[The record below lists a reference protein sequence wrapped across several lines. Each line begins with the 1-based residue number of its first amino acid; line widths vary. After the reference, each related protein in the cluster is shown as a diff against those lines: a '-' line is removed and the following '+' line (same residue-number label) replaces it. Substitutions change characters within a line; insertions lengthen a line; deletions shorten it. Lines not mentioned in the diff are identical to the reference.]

1 MSKPLSIFAI
11 CGEFSGENHL
21 ARVVSKLKELSD
33 DIQITGMG
41 SSLTE
46 KAGME
51 NFIDYKDYSFAGVV
65 DVVIN
70 LTKIFKLKKII
81 LEKIIAL
88 KPDIVLMVDYA
99 GFNMQIAKGIRA
111 AQLKDSSLQN
121 IKLVQYIAPQLWASR
136 PHRIKNIKNNIDLV
150 LYTLPFEKEIY
161 ESVQQPAIYVGNP
174 VLESLIEE
182 STAECKAEIIDYL
195 NLQKD
200 HEAGEN
206 AESGV
211 LRQSQGR
218 VAERTSSRLRRTNDR
233 SVLQVHEDHEDD
245 ENAENGVLRQSQGR
259 VAERTSS
266 RLRRTNDRSVLNVH
280 EDHEDN
286 ENAENG
292 VPLHAPQII
301 GIFPGSRG
309 FEVSYTLPLF
319 IETAKI
325 LRFSYPDLKFI
336 IARAPT
342 ISLEQLTQYGLKD
355 VEGFVKVIDSESI
368 SNANQKLLKAA
379 DYLWLCSGTV
389 TLEATLYE
397 KPYFLTYKANPIN
410 FMLYKILRIIDM
422 AGLANII
429 AGKFI
434 VKEFLQKD
442 ARVEN
447 FLEETL
453 MTLEN
458 DKYRDDL
465 IKEFQIVKEKLGDY
479 KSSELVARKLIS
491 LVSA

>member
-11 CGEFSGENHL
+11 CGEFSGESHL
-21 ARVVSKLKELSD
+21 ARVVSKLKEFSN

-46 KAGME
+46 KAGMK

-70 LTKIFKLKKII
+70 LSKIFKLKKII
-81 LEKIIAL
+81 LERIIAL
-88 KPDIVLMVDYA
+88 KPDIVIMVDYA

-111 AQLKDSSLQN
+111 AQLKDSSLKN

-136 PHRIKNIKNNIDLV
+136 PHRIANIKKNIDLV

-161 ESVQQPAIYVGNP
+161 ESVQQPATYVGNP

-182 STAECKAEIIDYL
+182 SAVDCKAEIIDYL

-206 AESGV
+206 AEI
-211 LRQSQGR
+211 
-218 VAERTSSRLRRTNDR
+218 
-233 SVLQVHEDHEDD
+233 
-245 ENAENGVLRQSQGR
+245 
-259 VAERTSS
+259 
-266 RLRRTNDRSVLNVH
+266 
-280 EDHEDN
+280 
-286 ENAENG
+286 G

-325 LRFSYPDLKFI
+325 LRFSYPNLKFI

-342 ISLEQLTQYGLKD
+342 INPEKLIKYGLKD
-355 VEGFVKVIDSESI
+355 VEKFIKVIDSESI
-368 SNANQKLLKAA
+368 PNANQKLLKAA

-389 TLEATLYE
+389 TLEAALYE

-410 FMLYKILRIIDM
+410 FMLYKILRTIDM

-434 VKEFLQKD
+434 IKEFLQKD
-442 ARVEN
+442 ARIEN

-465 IKEFQIVKEKLGDY
+465 IKEFKIVKEKLGDY

-491 LVSA
+491 LASA

>member
-1 MSKPLSIFAI
+1 MSKPLSVFAI

-21 ARVVSKLKELSD
+21 ARVVSKLKAFSD
-33 DIQITGMG
+33 YVQITGMG

-65 DVVIN
+65 DVIIN

-99 GFNMQIAKGIRA
+99 GFNMQIAKGIRV

-136 PHRIKNIKNNIDLV
+136 PHRIKNIRKNIDLV

-182 STAECKAEIIDYL
+182 SAVECKAEIIDYL
-195 NLQKD
+195 NLQNAED
-200 HEAGEN
+200 EN
-206 AESGV
+206 AEIEV
-211 LRQSQGR
+211 ALQSQGR
-218 VAERTSSRLRRTNDR
+218 VAERTSSRL
-233 SVLQVHEDHEDD
+233 
-245 ENAENGVLRQSQGR
+245 
-259 VAERTSS
+259 
-266 RLRRTNDRSVLNVH
+266 
-280 EDHEDN
+280 
-286 ENAENG
+286 
-292 VPLHAPQII
+292 II

-309 FEVSYTLPLF
+309 FEVSYTLPIF

-342 ISLEQLTQYGLKD
+342 ISLEKLTQYGLKD

-389 TLEATLYE
+389 TLEAALYE

-434 VKEFLQKD
+434 VKEFLQKN
-442 ARVEN
+442 AKVEN

-491 LVSA
+491 LASA

>member
-11 CGEFSGENHL
+11 CGEFSGESHL
-21 ARVVSKLKELSD
+21 ARVVYKLKEFSD
-33 DIQITGMG
+33 DVQITGMG

-51 NFIDYKDYSFAGVV
+51 NFINYKDYSFAGVV

-70 LTKIFKLKKII
+70 LTKIIKLKKII
-81 LEKIIAL
+81 LEKIITL

-111 AQLKDSSLQN
+111 AQLKDPSLQN

-136 PHRIKNIKNNIDLV
+136 PHRIKNIKKNIDLV

-182 STAECKAEIIDYL
+182 PAAECKAEIINYL
-195 NLQKD
+195 NLQND
-200 HEAGEN
+200 HQAGEN
-206 AESGV
+206 AEIGV
-211 LRQSQGR
+211 PLQSQGG
-218 VAERTSSRLRRTNDR
+218 VAERISSRL
-233 SVLQVHEDHEDD
+233 
-245 ENAENGVLRQSQGR
+245 
-259 VAERTSS
+259 
-266 RLRRTNDRSVLNVH
+266 
-280 EDHEDN
+280 
-286 ENAENG
+286 
-292 VPLHAPQII
+292 II

-309 FEVSYTLPLF
+309 FEVNYTLPIF

-342 ISLEQLTQYGLKD
+342 ISPEKLIQYGLKD
-355 VEGFVKVIDSESI
+355 VEGFIKVIDSESI
-368 SNANQKLLKAA
+368 LNANQKLLKAA

-389 TLEATLYE
+389 TLEAALYE

-442 ARVEN
+442 AKVEN

-458 DKYRDDL
+458 NKYRDDL
-465 IKEFQIVKEKLGDY
+465 IKEFRIVKEKLGDY

>member
-21 ARVVSKLKELSD
+21 ARVVAKLKEFSD
-33 DIQITGMG
+33 DVQITGMG

-65 DVVIN
+65 DVILN

-99 GFNMQIAKGIRA
+99 GFNMQIAKGIRT

-136 PHRIKNIKNNIDLV
+136 PHRLKNIKKNIDLV

-182 STAECKAEIIDYL
+182 SAAECKAEIIDYL

-206 AESGV
+206 AEI
-211 LRQSQGR
+211 
-218 VAERTSSRLRRTNDR
+218 
-233 SVLQVHEDHEDD
+233 
-245 ENAENGVLRQSQGR
+245 GVLRQSQGR

-280 EDHEDN
+280 EDHEDD
-286 ENAENG
+286 ENAEIE

-309 FEVSYTLPLF
+309 FEVSYTLPIF

-342 ISLEQLTQYGLKD
+342 ISLEKLIQYGLKD
-355 VEGFVKVIDSESI
+355 VDGFVKVIDSESI

-397 KPYFLTYKANPIN
+397 KPYFLTYKANSIN

-442 ARVEN
+442 AKVEN

-491 LVSA
+491 LASA

>member
-21 ARVVSKLKELSD
+21 ARVVSKLKEFSD
-33 DIQITGMG
+33 DVQITGMG

-51 NFIDYKDYSFAGVV
+51 NFINYKDYSFAGVV

-70 LTKIFKLKKII
+70 LTKIFKLKKTI

-136 PHRIKNIKNNIDLV
+136 PHRIKNIKKNIDLV

-195 NLQKD
+195 NLQ
-200 HEAGEN
+200 N
-206 AESGV
+206 A
-211 LRQSQGR
+211 
-218 VAERTSSRLRRTNDR
+218 
-233 SVLQVHEDHEDD
+233 
-245 ENAENGVLRQSQGR
+245 
-259 VAERTSS
+259 
-266 RLRRTNDRSVLNVH
+266 NDRSVLNVH

-309 FEVSYTLPLF
+309 FEVSYTLPIF

-342 ISLEQLTQYGLKD
+342 ISQEKLIQYGLKD
-355 VEGFVKVIDSESI
+355 VEHFVKVIDSESI

-442 ARVEN
+442 AKVEN

-465 IKEFQIVKEKLGDY
+465 IKEFRIVKEKLGDY

-491 LVSA
+491 LASA

>member
-21 ARVVSKLKELSD
+21 ARVVSKLKEFSD
-33 DIQITGMG
+33 DVQITGMG

-65 DVVIN
+65 DVILN
-70 LTKIFKLKKII
+70 LTKIFKLKKMI

-136 PHRIKNIKNNIDLV
+136 PHRIKNIKKNIDLV

-161 ESVQQPAIYVGNP
+161 ESVQQPATYVGNP

-182 STAECKAEIIDYL
+182 STAECKSEIIDYL

-206 AESGV
+206 AENGV
-211 LRQSQGR
+211 PRQSQGR
-218 VAERTSSRLRRTNDR
+218 VAERTSSRL
-233 SVLQVHEDHEDD
+233 
-245 ENAENGVLRQSQGR
+245 
-259 VAERTSS
+259 
-266 RLRRTNDRSVLNVH
+266 
-280 EDHEDN
+280 
-286 ENAENG
+286 
-292 VPLHAPQII
+292 II

-309 FEVSYTLPLF
+309 FEVSYTLPIF

-342 ISLEQLTQYGLKD
+342 ISLEKLIQYGLKD

-442 ARVEN
+442 AKVEN

-491 LVSA
+491 LASA

>member
-1 MSKPLSIFAI
+1 MSKPLSVFAI

-21 ARVVSKLKELSD
+21 ARVVSNLKAFSD
-33 DIQITGMG
+33 DVQITGMG

-65 DVVIN
+65 DVIIN

-99 GFNMQIAKGIRA
+99 GFNMQIAKGIRV

-136 PHRIKNIKNNIDLV
+136 PHRIKNIRKNIDLV

-182 STAECKAEIIDYL
+182 SAVECKAEIIDYL
-195 NLQKD
+195 NLQNAED
-200 HEAGEN
+200 EN
-206 AESGV
+206 AEIEV
-211 LRQSQGR
+211 ALQSQGR
-218 VAERTSSRLRRTNDR
+218 VAERTSSRL
-233 SVLQVHEDHEDD
+233 
-245 ENAENGVLRQSQGR
+245 
-259 VAERTSS
+259 
-266 RLRRTNDRSVLNVH
+266 
-280 EDHEDN
+280 
-286 ENAENG
+286 
-292 VPLHAPQII
+292 II

-309 FEVSYTLPLF
+309 FEVSYTLPIF

-342 ISLEQLTQYGLKD
+342 ISLEKLTQYGLKD

-389 TLEATLYE
+389 TLEAALYE

-434 VKEFLQKD
+434 VKEFLQKN
-442 ARVEN
+442 AKVEN

-491 LVSA
+491 LASA

>member
-11 CGEFSGENHL
+11 CGEFSGESHL
-21 ARVVSKLKELSD
+21 ARVVSKLKEFFD
-33 DIQITGMG
+33 DVQITGMG

-65 DVVIN
+65 DVILN

-81 LEKIIAL
+81 LERIIAL

-111 AQLKDSSLQN
+111 AQLQDSSLQN

-136 PHRIKNIKNNIDLV
+136 PHRIKNIKKNIDLV

-182 STAECKAEIIDYL
+182 SAAKCKAEIIDYL
-195 NLQKD
+195 NLQN
-200 HEAGEN
+200 EN
-206 AESGV
+206 AEIEV
-211 LRQSQGR
+211 PLQSQGR
-218 VAERTSSRLRRTNDR
+218 VAERTSSRL
-233 SVLQVHEDHEDD
+233 
-245 ENAENGVLRQSQGR
+245 
-259 VAERTSS
+259 
-266 RLRRTNDRSVLNVH
+266 
-280 EDHEDN
+280 
-286 ENAENG
+286 
-292 VPLHAPQII
+292 II

-309 FEVSYTLPLF
+309 FEVAYTLPLF

-342 ISLEQLTQYGLKD
+342 ISQEKLIQYGLKD
-355 VEGFVKVIDSESI
+355 VEGFIKVIDSESI

-389 TLEATLYE
+389 TLEAALYE

-442 ARVEN
+442 AKVEN

-465 IKEFQIVKEKLGDY
+465 IQEFRIVKEKLGDY

-491 LVSA
+491 LASA

>member
-1 MSKPLSIFAI
+1 MSKPLSVFAI

-21 ARVVSKLKELSD
+21 ARVVSKLKEFSD
-33 DIQITGMG
+33 DLQITGMG

-65 DVVIN
+65 DVIIN

-99 GFNMQIAKGIRA
+99 GFNMQIAKGIRV

-136 PHRIKNIKNNIDLV
+136 PHRIKNIRKNIDLV

-182 STAECKAEIIDYL
+182 SAVECKAEIIDYL
-195 NLQKD
+195 NLQNAED
-200 HEAGEN
+200 EN
-206 AESGV
+206 AEIEV
-211 LRQSQGR
+211 ALQSQGR
-218 VAERTSSRLRRTNDR
+218 VAERTSSRL
-233 SVLQVHEDHEDD
+233 
-245 ENAENGVLRQSQGR
+245 
-259 VAERTSS
+259 
-266 RLRRTNDRSVLNVH
+266 
-280 EDHEDN
+280 
-286 ENAENG
+286 
-292 VPLHAPQII
+292 II

-309 FEVSYTLPLF
+309 FEVSYTLPIF

-342 ISLEQLTQYGLKD
+342 ISLEKLTQYGLKD

-389 TLEATLYE
+389 TLEAALYE

-434 VKEFLQKD
+434 VKEFLQKN
-442 ARVEN
+442 AKVEN

-491 LVSA
+491 LASA

>member
-1 MSKPLSIFAI
+1 M
-11 CGEFSGENHL
+11 
-21 ARVVSKLKELSD
+21 
-33 DIQITGMG
+33 
-41 SSLTE
+41 
-46 KAGME
+46 
-51 NFIDYKDYSFAGVV
+51 
-65 DVVIN
+65 
-70 LTKIFKLKKII
+70 
-81 LEKIIAL
+81 
-88 KPDIVLMVDYA
+88 
-99 GFNMQIAKGIRA
+99 
-111 AQLKDSSLQN
+111 
-121 IKLVQYIAPQLWASR
+121 
-136 PHRIKNIKNNIDLV
+136 
-150 LYTLPFEKEIY
+150 
-161 ESVQQPAIYVGNP
+161 
-174 VLESLIEE
+174 
-182 STAECKAEIIDYL
+182 
-195 NLQKD
+195 
-200 HEAGEN
+200 
-206 AESGV
+206 
-211 LRQSQGR
+211 
-218 VAERTSSRLRRTNDR
+218 
-233 SVLQVHEDHEDD
+233 
-245 ENAENGVLRQSQGR
+245 
-259 VAERTSS
+259 
-266 RLRRTNDRSVLNVH
+266 
-280 EDHEDN
+280 
-286 ENAENG
+286 
-292 VPLHAPQII
+292 
-301 GIFPGSRG
+301 
-309 FEVSYTLPLF
+309 SYTLPLF

>member
-11 CGEFSGENHL
+11 CGEFSGESHL
-21 ARVVSKLKELSD
+21 ARVVSKLKEFSD
-33 DIQITGMG
+33 DVQITGMG

-65 DVVIN
+65 DVILN

-136 PHRIKNIKNNIDLV
+136 PHRIKNIKKNIDLV

-161 ESVQQPAIYVGNP
+161 ESVQQPATYVGNP

-182 STAECKAEIIDYL
+182 STAECKSEIIDYL

-206 AESGV
+206 AEI
-211 LRQSQGR
+211 
-218 VAERTSSRLRRTNDR
+218 E
-233 SVLQVHEDHEDD
+233 
-245 ENAENGVLRQSQGR
+245 
-259 VAERTSS
+259 
-266 RLRRTNDRSVLNVH
+266 
-280 EDHEDN
+280 
-286 ENAENG
+286 

-309 FEVSYTLPLF
+309 FEVSYTLPIF

-325 LRFSYPDLKFI
+325 LRFSYPNLKFI

-342 ISLEQLTQYGLKD
+342 ISLEKLIQYGLKD

-491 LVSA
+491 LASA

>member
-1 MSKPLSIFAI
+1 MSKHLSIFAI
-11 CGEFSGENHL
+11 CGEFSGESHL
-21 ARVVSKLKELSD
+21 ARVISKLKEFSD
-33 DIQITGMG
+33 DVQIMGMG

-51 NFIDYKDYSFAGVV
+51 TFIDYKDYSFAGVI
-65 DVVIN
+65 DVIVN

-81 LEKIIAL
+81 LEKIISL

-99 GFNMQIAKGIRA
+99 GFNMQIATGIRA
-111 AQLKDSSLQN
+111 AQLKDSSLKN

-136 PHRIKNIKNNIDLV
+136 PQRIKNIKKNIDHV

-161 ESVQQPAIYVGNP
+161 ESVQQPATYVGNP

-182 STAECKAEIIDYL
+182 PAGDCKAEIVDYL
-195 NLQKD
+195 QI
-200 HEAGEN
+200 H
-206 AESGV
+206 
-211 LRQSQGR
+211 
-218 VAERTSSRLRRTNDR
+218 
-233 SVLQVHEDHEDD
+233 SVPSVDEDD
-245 ENAENGVLRQSQGR
+245 ENVEIKDRRQF
-259 VAERTSS
+259 
-266 RLRRTNDRSVLNVH
+266 
-280 EDHEDN
+280 
-286 ENAENG
+286 
-292 VPLHAPQII
+292 PQII

-309 FEVSYTLPLF
+309 FEVSYTLPIF

-342 ISLEQLTQYGLKD
+342 ISLEKLMQYGLKE
-355 VEGFVKVIDSESI
+355 VESFVKVIDSKSI
-368 SNANQKLLKAA
+368 LNANQKLLKAA

-389 TLEATLYE
+389 TLEAALYE
-397 KPYFLTYKANPIN
+397 KPYFLTYKANSIN
-410 FMLYKILRIIDM
+410 FMLYKMLRIIDM

-442 ARVEN
+442 AKVEN

-453 MTLEN
+453 MTFEN
-458 DKYRDDL
+458 DKYREDL
-465 IKEFQIVKEKLGDY
+465 IREFKIVKEKLGNY

-491 LVSA
+491 LVLA

>member
-1 MSKPLSIFAI
+1 
-11 CGEFSGENHL
+11 
-21 ARVVSKLKELSD
+21 
-33 DIQITGMG
+33 
-41 SSLTE
+41 
-46 KAGME
+46 
-51 NFIDYKDYSFAGVV
+51 
-65 DVVIN
+65 
-70 LTKIFKLKKII
+70 
-81 LEKIIAL
+81 
-88 KPDIVLMVDYA
+88 
-99 GFNMQIAKGIRA
+99 
-111 AQLKDSSLQN
+111 
-121 IKLVQYIAPQLWASR
+121 
-136 PHRIKNIKNNIDLV
+136 
-150 LYTLPFEKEIY
+150 
-161 ESVQQPAIYVGNP
+161 
-174 VLESLIEE
+174 
-182 STAECKAEIIDYL
+182 
-195 NLQKD
+195 
-200 HEAGEN
+200 
-206 AESGV
+206 
-211 LRQSQGR
+211 
-218 VAERTSSRLRRTNDR
+218 
-233 SVLQVHEDHEDD
+233 
-245 ENAENGVLRQSQGR
+245 
-259 VAERTSS
+259 
-266 RLRRTNDRSVLNVH
+266 
-280 EDHEDN
+280 
-286 ENAENG
+286 
-292 VPLHAPQII
+292 
-301 GIFPGSRG
+301 
-309 FEVSYTLPLF
+309 VSYTLPLF

-397 KPYFLTYKANPIN
+397 KPYFLTYKANSIN

>member
-11 CGEFSGENHL
+11 CGEFSGESHL
-21 ARVVSKLKELSD
+21 ARVVSKLKEFSD
-33 DIQITGMG
+33 DVQITGMG

-46 KAGME
+46 KVGME
-51 NFIDYKDYSFAGVV
+51 NFIDYKNYSFAGVV
-65 DVVIN
+65 DVIFN

-111 AQLKDSSLQN
+111 AQLKDSSLKN

-136 PHRIKNIKNNIDLV
+136 PHRIKNIKKNIDLV

-161 ESVQQPAIYVGNP
+161 ESVQQPATYVGNP

-182 STAECKAEIIDYL
+182 STAESKAEIIDYL

-206 AESGV
+206 AEIEV
-211 LRQSQGR
+211 PLQSQGR
-218 VAERTSSRLRRTNDR
+218 VAERTSSRL
-233 SVLQVHEDHEDD
+233 
-245 ENAENGVLRQSQGR
+245 
-259 VAERTSS
+259 
-266 RLRRTNDRSVLNVH
+266 
-280 EDHEDN
+280 
-286 ENAENG
+286 
-292 VPLHAPQII
+292 II

-309 FEVSYTLPLF
+309 FEVSYTLPIF

-342 ISLEQLTQYGLKD
+342 ISPEKLIQYGLKD
-355 VEGFVKVIDSESI
+355 VEGFIKVIDSESI

-389 TLEATLYE
+389 TLEAALYE

-479 KSSELVARKLIS
+479 KSSELVAKKLIS
-491 LVSA
+491 LASVELL

>member
-1 MSKPLSIFAI
+1 MSKPLSVFAI

-21 ARVVSKLKELSD
+21 ARVVSKLKEFSD
-33 DIQITGMG
+33 DLQITGMG

-65 DVVIN
+65 DVILN

-136 PHRIKNIKNNIDLV
+136 PHRIKNIRKNIDLV

-182 STAECKAEIIDYL
+182 SAVECKAEIIDYL
-195 NLQKD
+195 NLQNAED
-200 HEAGEN
+200 EN
-206 AESGV
+206 AEIEV
-211 LRQSQGR
+211 ALQSQGR
-218 VAERTSSRLRRTNDR
+218 VAERTSSRL
-233 SVLQVHEDHEDD
+233 
-245 ENAENGVLRQSQGR
+245 
-259 VAERTSS
+259 
-266 RLRRTNDRSVLNVH
+266 
-280 EDHEDN
+280 
-286 ENAENG
+286 
-292 VPLHAPQII
+292 II

-309 FEVSYTLPLF
+309 FEVSYTLPIF

-342 ISLEQLTQYGLKD
+342 ISLEKLTQYGLKD

-389 TLEATLYE
+389 TLEAALYE

-434 VKEFLQKD
+434 VKEFLQKN
-442 ARVEN
+442 AKVEN

-491 LVSA
+491 LASA

>member
-1 MSKPLSIFAI
+1 MSKPLSVFAI

-21 ARVVSKLKELSD
+21 ARVVSKLKEFSD
-33 DIQITGMG
+33 DVQITGMG

-65 DVVIN
+65 DVILN

-136 PHRIKNIKNNIDLV
+136 PHRIKNIRKNIDLV

-182 STAECKAEIIDYL
+182 SAVECKAEIIDYL
-195 NLQKD
+195 NLQNAED
-200 HEAGEN
+200 EN
-206 AESGV
+206 AEIEV
-211 LRQSQGR
+211 ALQSQGR
-218 VAERTSSRLRRTNDR
+218 VAERTSSRL
-233 SVLQVHEDHEDD
+233 
-245 ENAENGVLRQSQGR
+245 
-259 VAERTSS
+259 
-266 RLRRTNDRSVLNVH
+266 
-280 EDHEDN
+280 
-286 ENAENG
+286 
-292 VPLHAPQII
+292 II

-309 FEVSYTLPLF
+309 FEVSYTLPIF

-342 ISLEQLTQYGLKD
+342 ISLEKLTQYGLKD

-389 TLEATLYE
+389 TLEAALYE

-434 VKEFLQKD
+434 VKEFLQKN
-442 ARVEN
+442 AKVEN

-491 LVSA
+491 LASA

>member
-11 CGEFSGENHL
+11 CGEFSGESHL
-21 ARVVSKLKELSD
+21 ARVVSKLKEFSD

-65 DVVIN
+65 DVIIN

-136 PHRIKNIKNNIDLV
+136 PHRIKNIKKNIDLV

-161 ESVQQPAIYVGNP
+161 ESVQQPATYVGNP

-182 STAECKAEIIDYL
+182 SAEESKAEIINYL

-206 AESGV
+206 AEI
-211 LRQSQGR
+211 
-218 VAERTSSRLRRTNDR
+218 
-233 SVLQVHEDHEDD
+233 
-245 ENAENGVLRQSQGR
+245 
-259 VAERTSS
+259 
-266 RLRRTNDRSVLNVH
+266 
-280 EDHEDN
+280 
-286 ENAENG
+286 G
-292 VPLHAPQII
+292 VPLHAPRII

-309 FEVSYTLPLF
+309 FEVSYTLPIF

-325 LRFSYPDLKFI
+325 LRFSYPNLKFI

-342 ISLEQLTQYGLKD
+342 ISPEKLIQYGLKD
-355 VEGFVKVIDSESI
+355 VEGFIKVIDSESI
-368 SNANQKLLKAA
+368 LNANQKLLKAA

-389 TLEATLYE
+389 TLEAALYE

-410 FMLYKILRIIDM
+410 FMLYKILRTIDM

-491 LVSA
+491 LASA

>member
-21 ARVVSKLKELSD
+21 ARVVSKLKEFSD
-33 DIQITGMG
+33 DVQITGMG

-46 KAGME
+46 KVGME

-65 DVVIN
+65 DVILN

-81 LEKIIAL
+81 LERIIAL

-136 PHRIKNIKNNIDLV
+136 PHRIKNIKKNIDLV

-182 STAECKAEIIDYL
+182 STAACKAEIIDYL
-195 NLQKD
+195 NLQNEKD
-200 HEAGEN
+200 KI
-206 AESGV
+206 SQ
-211 LRQSQGR
+211 QSQGR
-218 VAERTSSRLRRTNDR
+218 VAERTSSRL
-233 SVLQVHEDHEDD
+233 
-245 ENAENGVLRQSQGR
+245 
-259 VAERTSS
+259 
-266 RLRRTNDRSVLNVH
+266 
-280 EDHEDN
+280 
-286 ENAENG
+286 
-292 VPLHAPQII
+292 II

-309 FEVSYTLPLF
+309 FEVSYTLPIF

-342 ISLEQLTQYGLKD
+342 ISQEKLIQYGLKD
-355 VEGFVKVIDSESI
+355 VEGFIKVIDSESI

-442 ARVEN
+442 AKVEN

-465 IKEFQIVKEKLGDY
+465 IKEFRIVKEKLGDY

-491 LVSA
+491 LASA

>member
-11 CGEFSGENHL
+11 CGEFSGESHL

-33 DIQITGMG
+33 DIKITGMG

-46 KAGME
+46 KAGMD
-51 NFIDYKDYSFAGVV
+51 NFIDYKNYSFAGVV
-65 DVVIN
+65 DVIFN

-81 LEKIIAL
+81 LERIIAL

-111 AQLKDSSLQN
+111 AQLKDSSLKN

-136 PHRIKNIKNNIDLV
+136 PHRIKNIKKNIDHV
-150 LYTLPFEKEIY
+150 FYTLPFEKEIY
-161 ESVQQPAIYVGNP
+161 ESVQQPATYVGNP

-195 NLQKD
+195 NLQN
-200 HEAGEN
+200 EN
-206 AESGV
+206 AENENAEIEV
-211 LRQSQGR
+211 PQQSQGR
-218 VAERTSSRLRRTNDR
+218 VAERTSSRL
-233 SVLQVHEDHEDD
+233 
-245 ENAENGVLRQSQGR
+245 
-259 VAERTSS
+259 
-266 RLRRTNDRSVLNVH
+266 
-280 EDHEDN
+280 
-286 ENAENG
+286 
-292 VPLHAPQII
+292 II
-301 GIFPGSRG
+301 GIFPGSRS
-309 FEVSYTLPLF
+309 FEVSYTLPIF

-342 ISLEQLTQYGLKD
+342 ISPEKLIQYGLKD
-355 VEGFVKVIDSESI
+355 VEGFIKVIDSESI
-368 SNANQKLLKAA
+368 PNANQKLLKAA

-389 TLEATLYE
+389 TLEAALYE

-458 DKYRDDL
+458 DRYRDDL
-465 IKEFQIVKEKLGDY
+465 IKEFKIVKEKLRDY
-479 KSSELVARKLIS
+479 KSSELVAKKLIS
-491 LVSA
+491 LASAELL

>member
-21 ARVVSKLKELSD
+21 ARVVAKLKEFSD
-33 DIQITGMG
+33 DVQITGMG
-41 SSLTE
+41 SSLTK

-65 DVVIN
+65 DVILN

-81 LEKIIAL
+81 LERIIAL

-136 PHRIKNIKNNIDLV
+136 PHRIKNIKKNIDLV

-161 ESVQQPAIYVGNP
+161 ESVQQPATYVGNP

-182 STAECKAEIIDYL
+182 STAECKSEIIDYL

-206 AESGV
+206 AEI
-211 LRQSQGR
+211 
-218 VAERTSSRLRRTNDR
+218 E
-233 SVLQVHEDHEDD
+233 
-245 ENAENGVLRQSQGR
+245 
-259 VAERTSS
+259 
-266 RLRRTNDRSVLNVH
+266 
-280 EDHEDN
+280 
-286 ENAENG
+286 

-309 FEVSYTLPLF
+309 FEVSYTLPIF

-325 LRFSYPDLKFI
+325 LRFSYPNLKFI

-342 ISLEQLTQYGLKD
+342 ISLEKLIQYGLKD

>member
-21 ARVVSKLKELSD
+21 ARVVSKLKEFSD
-33 DIQITGMG
+33 DVQIIGMG

-65 DVVIN
+65 DVVFN

-111 AQLKDSSLQN
+111 AQLKDASLQN

-136 PHRIKNIKNNIDLV
+136 PHRIKNIKKNIDIV

-161 ESVQQPAIYVGNP
+161 ESVQQPAVYVGNP

-182 STAECKAEIIDYL
+182 STAESKAEIIDYL

-206 AESGV
+206 AEIEV
-211 LRQSQGR
+211 PRQSQGR
-218 VAERTSSRLRRTNDR
+218 VAERTSSRL
-233 SVLQVHEDHEDD
+233 
-245 ENAENGVLRQSQGR
+245 
-259 VAERTSS
+259 
-266 RLRRTNDRSVLNVH
+266 
-280 EDHEDN
+280 
-286 ENAENG
+286 
-292 VPLHAPQII
+292 II

-309 FEVSYTLPLF
+309 FEVSYTLPIF

-342 ISLEQLTQYGLKD
+342 ISLEKLIQYGLKD
-355 VEGFVKVIDSESI
+355 VEGFIKVIDSESI

-465 IKEFQIVKEKLGDY
+465 IKEFRIVKEKLGDY

-491 LVSA
+491 LASA

>member
-21 ARVVSKLKELSD
+21 ARVVSKLKEFSD
-33 DIQITGMG
+33 DVQITGMG

-65 DVVIN
+65 DVILN

-81 LEKIIAL
+81 LERIIAL

-136 PHRIKNIKNNIDLV
+136 PHRIKNIKKNIDIV

-182 STAECKAEIIDYL
+182 STAECKSEIIDYL

-206 AESGV
+206 AENGV
-211 LRQSQGR
+211 PRQSQGR
-218 VAERTSSRLRRTNDR
+218 VAERTSSRL
-233 SVLQVHEDHEDD
+233 
-245 ENAENGVLRQSQGR
+245 
-259 VAERTSS
+259 
-266 RLRRTNDRSVLNVH
+266 
-280 EDHEDN
+280 
-286 ENAENG
+286 
-292 VPLHAPQII
+292 II

-309 FEVSYTLPLF
+309 FEVSYTLPIF

-342 ISLEQLTQYGLKD
+342 ISQEKLIQYGLKD
-355 VEGFVKVIDSESI
+355 VEDFVKVIDSESI

-389 TLEATLYE
+389 TLEAALYE

-491 LVSA
+491 LASA

>member
-21 ARVVSKLKELSD
+21 ARVVSKLKEFSD
-33 DIQITGMG
+33 DVQIIGMG

-46 KAGME
+46 KEGME

-65 DVVIN
+65 DVVFN

-136 PHRIKNIKNNIDLV
+136 PHRIKNIKKNIDLV

-161 ESVQQPAIYVGNP
+161 ESVQQPATYVGNP

-182 STAECKAEIIDYL
+182 STAESKAEIIDYL

-206 AESGV
+206 AEIEV
-211 LRQSQGR
+211 PQQSQGR
-218 VAERTSSRLRRTNDR
+218 VAERTSSRL
-233 SVLQVHEDHEDD
+233 
-245 ENAENGVLRQSQGR
+245 
-259 VAERTSS
+259 
-266 RLRRTNDRSVLNVH
+266 
-280 EDHEDN
+280 
-286 ENAENG
+286 
-292 VPLHAPQII
+292 II

-309 FEVSYTLPLF
+309 FEVSYTLPIF

-342 ISLEQLTQYGLKD
+342 ISLEKLIQYGLKD

-491 LVSA
+491 LASA

>member
-11 CGEFSGENHL
+11 CGEFSGESHL
-21 ARVVSKLKELSD
+21 ARVVSKLREFSD

-65 DVVIN
+65 DVIFN

-81 LEKIIAL
+81 LERIIAL
-88 KPDIVLMVDYA
+88 KPDVILMVDYA

-136 PHRIKNIKNNIDLV
+136 PHRIKNIKKNIDLV

-161 ESVQQPAIYVGNP
+161 ESVQQPATYVGNP

-182 STAECKAEIIDYL
+182 STAESKAEIIDYL
-195 NLQKD
+195 NLQ
-200 HEAGEN
+200 N
-206 AESGV
+206 A
-211 LRQSQGR
+211 
-218 VAERTSSRLRRTNDR
+218 
-233 SVLQVHEDHEDD
+233 
-245 ENAENGVLRQSQGR
+245 
-259 VAERTSS
+259 
-266 RLRRTNDRSVLNVH
+266 NDRSVLNVH
-280 EDHEDN
+280 EDHEAG
-286 ENAENG
+286 ENAEIG

-309 FEVSYTLPLF
+309 FEVSYTLPIF

-342 ISLEQLTQYGLKD
+342 ISQEKLIQYGLKD
-355 VEGFVKVIDSESI
+355 VEHFVKVIDSESI

-442 ARVEN
+442 AKVEN

-465 IKEFQIVKEKLGDY
+465 IKEFRIVKEKLGDY

-491 LVSA
+491 LASA

>member
-11 CGEFSGENHL
+11 CGEFSGESHL
-21 ARVVSKLKELSD
+21 ARVVSKLKEFSA

-65 DVVIN
+65 DVILN

-111 AQLKDSSLQN
+111 AQLEDSSLQN

-136 PHRIKNIKNNIDLV
+136 PHRIKNIKKNIDLV

-161 ESVQQPAIYVGNP
+161 ESVQQPATYVGNP

-182 STAECKAEIIDYL
+182 SATECKAEIIDYL
-195 NLQKD
+195 NLHED
-200 HEAGEN
+200 HKASEN
-206 AESGV
+206 AEI
-211 LRQSQGR
+211 
-218 VAERTSSRLRRTNDR
+218 E
-233 SVLQVHEDHEDD
+233 
-245 ENAENGVLRQSQGR
+245 
-259 VAERTSS
+259 
-266 RLRRTNDRSVLNVH
+266 
-280 EDHEDN
+280 
-286 ENAENG
+286 

-325 LRFSYPDLKFI
+325 LRFSYPHLKFI

-342 ISLEQLTQYGLKD
+342 ISAEKLIRYGLKKD
-355 VEGFVKVIDSESI
+355 VGQFIKVIDSESI
-368 SNANQKLLKAA
+368 LNANQKLLKAA

-389 TLEATLYE
+389 TLEAALYE

-410 FMLYKILRIIDM
+410 FTLYKILRIIDM

-434 VKEFLQKD
+434 IKEFLQKD
-442 ARVEN
+442 ARTEN

-465 IKEFQIVKEKLGDY
+465 IKEFKIVKEKLGDY

-491 LVSA
+491 LALA

>member
-21 ARVVSKLKELSD
+21 ARVVSKLKEFSD
-33 DIQITGMG
+33 DVQITGMG

-65 DVVIN
+65 DVVFN

-136 PHRIKNIKNNIDLV
+136 PHRIKNIKKSIDLV

-161 ESVQQPAIYVGNP
+161 GSVQQPATYVGNP

-206 AESGV
+206 AEIEV
-211 LRQSQGR
+211 PQQSQGR
-218 VAERTSSRLRRTNDR
+218 VAERTSSRL
-233 SVLQVHEDHEDD
+233 
-245 ENAENGVLRQSQGR
+245 
-259 VAERTSS
+259 
-266 RLRRTNDRSVLNVH
+266 
-280 EDHEDN
+280 
-286 ENAENG
+286 
-292 VPLHAPQII
+292 II

-309 FEVSYTLPLF
+309 FEVSYTLPIF

-342 ISLEQLTQYGLKD
+342 ISLEKLIQYGLKE
-355 VEGFVKVIDSESI
+355 VEDFVKVIDSESI

-442 ARVEN
+442 AKVEN

-465 IKEFQIVKEKLGDY
+465 IKEFRIVKEKLGDY

-491 LVSA
+491 LASA

>member
-1 MSKPLSIFAI
+1 MSKPLSVFAI

-21 ARVVSKLKELSD
+21 ARVVSKLKAFSD
-33 DIQITGMG
+33 DVQ
-41 SSLTE
+41 

-65 DVVIN
+65 DVIIN

-136 PHRIKNIKNNIDLV
+136 PHRIKNIRKNIDLV

-182 STAECKAEIIDYL
+182 SAVECKAEIIDYL
-195 NLQKD
+195 NLQNAED
-200 HEAGEN
+200 EN
-206 AESGV
+206 AEIEV
-211 LRQSQGR
+211 ALQSQGR
-218 VAERTSSRLRRTNDR
+218 VAERTSSRL
-233 SVLQVHEDHEDD
+233 
-245 ENAENGVLRQSQGR
+245 
-259 VAERTSS
+259 
-266 RLRRTNDRSVLNVH
+266 
-280 EDHEDN
+280 
-286 ENAENG
+286 
-292 VPLHAPQII
+292 II

-309 FEVSYTLPLF
+309 FEVSYTLPIF

-342 ISLEQLTQYGLKD
+342 ISLEKLTQYGLKD

-389 TLEATLYE
+389 TLEAALYE

-434 VKEFLQKD
+434 VKEFLQKN
-442 ARVEN
+442 AKVEN

-491 LVSA
+491 LASA

>member
-136 PHRIKNIKNNIDLV
+136 PHRIKNIKKNIDLV

-195 NLQKD
+195 NLQ
-200 HEAGEN
+200 N
-206 AESGV
+206 A
-211 LRQSQGR
+211 
-218 VAERTSSRLRRTNDR
+218 NDR

-397 KPYFLTYKANPIN
+397 KPYFLTYKANSIN

>member
-21 ARVVSKLKELSD
+21 ARVVSKLKEFSD
-33 DIQITGMG
+33 DLQITGMG

-46 KAGME
+46 KAGMD

-65 DVVIN
+65 DVILN

-136 PHRIKNIKNNIDLV
+136 PHRIENIKKNIDLV

-195 NLQKD
+195 NLQNANDRSVLQD

-206 AESGV
+206 AEIGV
-211 LRQSQGR
+211 PRQSQGR
-218 VAERTSSRLRRTNDR
+218 VAERTSSRL
-233 SVLQVHEDHEDD
+233 
-245 ENAENGVLRQSQGR
+245 
-259 VAERTSS
+259 
-266 RLRRTNDRSVLNVH
+266 
-280 EDHEDN
+280 
-286 ENAENG
+286 
-292 VPLHAPQII
+292 II

-309 FEVSYTLPLF
+309 FEVSYTLPIF

-342 ISLEQLTQYGLKD
+342 ISQEKLIQYGLKD
-355 VEGFVKVIDSESI
+355 VEHFVKVIDSESI

-442 ARVEN
+442 AKVEN

-491 LVSA
+491 LASA

>member
-11 CGEFSGENHL
+11 CGEFSGESHL
-21 ARVVSKLKELSD
+21 ARVISKLKEFSD

-65 DVVIN
+65 DVIIN
-70 LTKIFKLKKII
+70 LTKILQLKKII

-111 AQLKDSSLQN
+111 AQLQDSSLEN

-136 PHRIKNIKNNIDLV
+136 PHRIKNIKKNIDLV

-161 ESVQQPAIYVGNP
+161 ESVQQPATYVGNP

-182 STAECKAEIIDYL
+182 SAAECKAEIIDYL
-195 NLQKD
+195 NL
-200 HEAGEN
+200 
-206 AESGV
+206 
-211 LRQSQGR
+211 
-218 VAERTSSRLRRTNDR
+218 
-233 SVLQVHEDHEDD
+233 
-245 ENAENGVLRQSQGR
+245 
-259 VAERTSS
+259 
-266 RLRRTNDRSVLNVH
+266 H

-286 ENAENG
+286 ENAEIE

-325 LRFSYPDLKFI
+325 LRFSYPHLKFI

-342 ISLEQLTQYGLKD
+342 ISIEKLIRCGLKD
-355 VEGFVKVIDSESI
+355 VEKFIKVIDSESI
-368 SNANQKLLKAA
+368 PNANQKLLKAA

-389 TLEATLYE
+389 TLEAALYE

-410 FMLYKILRIIDM
+410 FMLYKILRTIDM

-434 VKEFLQKD
+434 IKEFLQKD
-442 ARVEN
+442 ARIEN

-465 IKEFQIVKEKLGDY
+465 IKEFKIVKEKLGDY

-491 LVSA
+491 LASA

>member
-206 AESGV
+206 AES
-211 LRQSQGR
+211 
-218 VAERTSSRLRRTNDR
+218 
-233 SVLQVHEDHEDD
+233 
-245 ENAENGVLRQSQGR
+245 GVLRQSQGR

>member
-21 ARVVSKLKELSD
+21 ARVVAKLKEFSD
-33 DIQITGMG
+33 DVQITGMG
-41 SSLTE
+41 SSLTK

-65 DVVIN
+65 DVIFN

-81 LEKIIAL
+81 LERIIAL

-136 PHRIKNIKNNIDLV
+136 PHRIKNIKKNIDIV

-206 AESGV
+206 AEI
-211 LRQSQGR
+211 
-218 VAERTSSRLRRTNDR
+218 E
-233 SVLQVHEDHEDD
+233 
-245 ENAENGVLRQSQGR
+245 
-259 VAERTSS
+259 
-266 RLRRTNDRSVLNVH
+266 
-280 EDHEDN
+280 
-286 ENAENG
+286 

-453 MTLEN
+453 MTVEN

>member
-21 ARVVSKLKELSD
+21 ARVVSKLKEFSD
-33 DIQITGMG
+33 DVQITGMG

-65 DVVIN
+65 DVILN

-81 LEKIIAL
+81 LDKIIAL

-121 IKLVQYIAPQLWASR
+121 LKLVQYIAPQLWASR
-136 PHRIKNIKNNIDLV
+136 PHRIKNIKKNIDLV

-161 ESVQQPAIYVGNP
+161 ESVQQPATYVGNP

-182 STAECKAEIIDYL
+182 STAECKSEIIDYL
-195 NLQKD
+195 NLQ
-200 HEAGEN
+200 N
-206 AESGV
+206 A
-211 LRQSQGR
+211 
-218 VAERTSSRLRRTNDR
+218 NDR
-233 SVLQVHEDHEDD
+233 SVRVISSDAEDASHVSGSYPSKQKYKLDSSSLHEDHEDD
-245 ENAENGVLRQSQGR
+245 ENAEI
-259 VAERTSS
+259 E
-266 RLRRTNDRSVLNVH
+266 
-280 EDHEDN
+280 
-286 ENAENG
+286 

-309 FEVSYTLPLF
+309 FEVSYTLPIF

-342 ISLEQLTQYGLKD
+342 ISLEKLIQYGLKD

-397 KPYFLTYKANPIN
+397 KPYFLTYKANSIN

-442 ARVEN
+442 AKVEN

-491 LVSA
+491 LASA